1 MKTKKFL
8 SLVLSA
14 AMILGVAVPV
24 AAEPVSAGQGVEAEQ
39 QPIVE
44 NSITSGYILS
54 DLDYNTPVYEPDEA
68 VPYSDDWGYSA
79 DETIENKYPANG
91 VSDIKAKYPS
101 VRNQNPLGTCWAFSS
116 IGLAEFDL
124 INDGAFDKNIDLSEL
139 HLAYYAYNSL
149 LDPLG
154 GTVGDYAKYYMNNT
168 SVQYGYLNRGGN
180 YLMAARRMGQWCGPV
195 SESDVPYSK
204 VASNGYTASTIDT
217 FLNTGLSDEY
227 AYSKDKAHLEN
238 TYMINIKENASD
250 VKKAIKKYG
259 AVGIMY
265 SHNDTGYHYINNSYN
280 DKTNNRAGHAVMVVG
295 WDDNYSKDNFRDGVK
310 PEKDGAWLIRNS
322 WGDGTGSYYN
332 QSYFW
337 MSYETFSLSD
347 TAWVFDFSAND
358 GYDNNYQVDGGLNV
372 AHQSGYRKLANV
384 FTTQTKQG
392 VSSEDLKAVSLSIT
406 SKTNVNYTIEIYT
419 DLKDKT
425 KPTSGT
431 KQETATTTGQT
442 TYAGVYTIPLKAA
455 VNLKPGTSYSV
466 VVTTD
471 TPAIDIEAA
480 MTGDVNYNNE
490 MVWENHV
497 SSDNTASYYFYGTG
511 LAYSRN
517 WNYQNVYG
525 NFCIKA
531 FTANNV
537 EKDSDK
543 LVGRSLTL
551 KDNIDMNYYM
561 ELPESIKSNSNAYME
576 FTVNNSQPY
585 KVSVN
590 DAIPVEKNGK
600 VIYKFACPLNA
611 AQMSDT
617 VKAKMVVDGNSGN
630 EYTYSVKE
638 YATELLS
645 KSNEYPEETIKLVK
659 ALLNYGTAAQSFFK
673 YNTDKPANA
682 ILSDTDKIVA
692 AADFAAYKAVIKTD
706 SANSQSNGLTY
717 YGSSLICKS
726 EMTVRHYFMVNEG
739 CDINNYKFS
748 YVNADGNEVS
758 LTPKKA
764 SDGVYCVDING
775 IMARNLN
782 CNYACIV
789 SAQVIMKPN
798 CVLGLATG
806 STPIGLYKQLVE
818 WFKKGDLDFSEV
830 MTVNLDEYKGLSR
843 ENDQSYYYFMHQ
855 NLFDHV
861 NIPVEN
867 THLPNGMEPDSQ
879 KECKRYTELI
889 QSLGGVDLQLLG
901 IGHNGHIGFNEPGE
915 SFDKQVHCVNLTE
928 STIEANKRFF
938 ASADDVPKQAYTMG
952 IKTIMQ
958 AKKILIVASGEDKAE
973 IVHKAF
979 FGPITPQVPAS
990 VLQLHNDVTL
1000 VADEA
1005 ALSCL

>member
-79 DETIENKYPANG
+79 DETIESKYPANG

-101 VRNQNPLGTCWAFSS
+101 VRNQNPFGTCWTFSS

-124 INDGAFDKNIDLSEL
+124 INDGAFDKNIDFSEL

-238 TYMINIKENASD
+238 TYMINIKENTSD
-250 VKKAIKKYG
+250 VKKAIKKY
-259 AVGIMY
+259 
-265 SHNDTGYHYINNSYN
+265 
-280 DKTNNRAGHAVMVVG
+280 
-295 WDDNYSKDNFRDGVK
+295 
-310 PEKDGAWLIRNS
+310 GAWLIRNS

-372 AHQSGYRKLANV
+372 ARQESYRKLANV

-471 TPAIDIEAA
+471 IPAIDLEAA

-490 MVWENHV
+490 MVWENHA

-511 LAYSRN
+511 LAYSHS
-517 WNYQNVYG
+517 WNYQNMHG

-537 EKDSDK
+537 EKDSEK

-673 YNTDKPANA
+673 YNTGKPANA
-682 ILSDTDKIVA
+682 GLSDTDKAVA

-782 CNYACIV
+782 SIFACKVTEKNKACIF
-789 SAQVIMKPN
+789 
-798 CVLGLATG
+798 
-806 STPIGLYKQLVE
+806 E
-818 WFKKGDLDFSEV
+818 LDYGPFS
-830 MTVNLDEYKGLSR
+830 Y
-843 ENDQSYYYFMHQ
+843 
-855 NLFDHV
+855 
-861 NIPVEN
+861 
-867 THLPNGMEPDSQ
+867 SQ
-879 KECKRYTELI
+879 KVINSGNSSEELKN
-889 QSLGGVDLQLLG
+889 L
-901 IGHNGHIGFNEPGE
+901 
-915 SFDKQVHCVNLTE
+915 VN
-928 STIEANKRFF
+928 
-938 ASADDVPKQAYTMG
+938 
-952 IKTIMQ
+952 
-958 AKKILIVASGEDKAE
+958 
-973 IVHKAF
+973 
-979 FGPITPQVPAS
+979 
-990 VLQLHNDVTL
+990 
-1000 VADEA
+1000 
-1005 ALSCL
+1005 ALYWYWYYGYRN

>member
-24 AAEPVSAGQGVEAEQ
+24 AAEPVSAEQSVEAEQ

-79 DETIENKYPANG
+79 DETIESKYPANG

-101 VRNQNPLGTCWAFSS
+101 VRNQNPLGTCWTFSS

-265 SHNDTGYHYINNSYN
+265 SHNDNGYHYINNSYN

-295 WDDNYSKDNFRDGVK
+295 WDDN
-310 PEKDGAWLIRNS
+310 
-322 WGDGTGSYYN
+322 
-332 QSYFW
+332 
-337 MSYETFSLSD
+337 
-347 TAWVFDFSAND
+347 
-358 GYDNNYQVDGGLNV
+358 NYQVDGGLNV

-384 FTTQTKQG
+384 FTTQAKQG
-392 VSSEDLKAVSLSIT
+392 VSSEDLKAVSMSIT

-442 TYAGVYTIPLKAA
+442 TYAGVYTIPLKSA

-471 TPAIDIEAA
+471 TPAVDLEAA
-480 MTGDVNYNNE
+480 MTGDINDNNE

-537 EKDSDK
+537 EKDSEK

-645 KSNEYPEETIKLVK
+645 KSNEYPAETIKLVK
-659 ALLNYGTAAQSFFK
+659 ALLNYGTAAQNFFK

-682 ILSDTDKIVA
+682 GLSDTDKAVA
-692 AADFAAYKAVIKTD
+692 AADFEEYKAVIKTD
-706 SANSQSNGLTY
+706 SANGQSNGLTY

-748 YVNADGNEVS
+748 YVNAYGNEVS

-764 SDGVYCVDING
+764 SDGVYCIDING

-782 CNYACIV
+782 SNYACKV
-789 SAQVIMKPN
+789 
-798 CVLGLATG
+798 TG
-806 STPIGLYKQLVE
+806 KNKTCIFE
-818 WFKKGDLDFSEV
+818 LDYGPFS
-830 MTVNLDEYKGLSR
+830 Y
-843 ENDQSYYYFMHQ
+843 
-855 NLFDHV
+855 
-861 NIPVEN
+861 
-867 THLPNGMEPDSQ
+867 SQ
-879 KECKRYTELI
+879 KVINSGNSSNELKN
-889 QSLGGVDLQLLG
+889 L
-901 IGHNGHIGFNEPGE
+901 
-915 SFDKQVHCVNLTE
+915 VN
-928 STIEANKRFF
+928 
-938 ASADDVPKQAYTMG
+938 
-952 IKTIMQ
+952 
-958 AKKILIVASGEDKAE
+958 
-973 IVHKAF
+973 
-979 FGPITPQVPAS
+979 
-990 VLQLHNDVTL
+990 
-1000 VADEA
+1000 
-1005 ALSCL
+1005 ALYWYWYYGYRN

>member
-79 DETIENKYPANG
+79 DETIESKYPANG

-101 VRNQNPLGTCWAFSS
+101 VRNQNPLGTCWTFSS

-384 FTTQTKQG
+384 FTTQAKQG

-471 TPAIDIEAA
+471 IPAIDLEAA

-490 MVWENHV
+490 MVWENHA

-511 LAYSRN
+511 LAYSHS
-517 WNYQNVYG
+517 WNYQNMHG

-537 EKDSDK
+537 EKD
-543 LVGRSLTL
+543 
-551 KDNIDMNYYM
+551 
-561 ELPESIKSNSNAYME
+561 
-576 FTVNNSQPY
+576 
-585 KVSVN
+585 
-590 DAIPVEKNGK
+590 
-600 VIYKFACPLNA
+600 
-611 AQMSDT
+611 
-617 VKAKMVVDGNSGN
+617 
-630 EYTYSVKE
+630 
-638 YATELLS
+638 
-645 KSNEYPEETIKLVK
+645 
-659 ALLNYGTAAQSFFK
+659 
-673 YNTDKPANA
+673 
-682 ILSDTDKIVA
+682 
-692 AADFAAYKAVIKTD
+692 
-706 SANSQSNGLTY
+706 
-717 YGSSLICKS
+717 
-726 EMTVRHYFMVNEG
+726 
-739 CDINNYKFS
+739 
-748 YVNADGNEVS
+748 
-758 LTPKKA
+758 
-764 SDGVYCVDING
+764 
-775 IMARNLN
+775 
-782 CNYACIV
+782 
-789 SAQVIMKPN
+789 
-798 CVLGLATG
+798 
-806 STPIGLYKQLVE
+806 
-818 WFKKGDLDFSEV
+818 
-830 MTVNLDEYKGLSR
+830 
-843 ENDQSYYYFMHQ
+843 
-855 NLFDHV
+855 
-861 NIPVEN
+861 
-867 THLPNGMEPDSQ
+867 
-879 KECKRYTELI
+879 
-889 QSLGGVDLQLLG
+889 
-901 IGHNGHIGFNEPGE
+901 
-915 SFDKQVHCVNLTE
+915 
-928 STIEANKRFF
+928 
-938 ASADDVPKQAYTMG
+938 
-952 IKTIMQ
+952 
-958 AKKILIVASGEDKAE
+958 
-973 IVHKAF
+973 
-979 FGPITPQVPAS
+979 
-990 VLQLHNDVTL
+990 
-1000 VADEA
+1000 
-1005 ALSCL
+1005 

>member
-1 MKTKKFL
+1 MKIKKFL
-8 SLVLSA
+8 SLVLSV

-24 AAEPVSAGQGVEAEQ
+24 AAEPVSVGQGVEAEQ

-79 DETIENKYPANG
+79 DETIESRYPANG
-91 VSDIKAKYPS
+91 VSDIKAKYPP
-101 VRNQNPLGTCWAFSS
+101 VRNQNPLGTCWTFSS

-124 INDGAFDKNIDLSEL
+124 INDGELDKNIDLSEL

-180 YLMAARRMGQWCGPV
+180 YLMATRRMGQWCGPV

-322 WGDGTGSYYN
+322 WGDGTGSYYD

-358 GYDNNYQVDGGLNV
+358 GYDNNYQVDGGLKV

-425 KPTSGT
+425 KPT
-431 KQETATTTGQT
+431 
-442 TYAGVYTIPLKAA
+442 
-455 VNLKPGTSYSV
+455 
-466 VVTTD
+466 
-471 TPAIDIEAA
+471 
-480 MTGDVNYNNE
+480 
-490 MVWENHV
+490 
-497 SSDNTASYYFYGTG
+497 
-511 LAYSRN
+511 
-517 WNYQNVYG
+517 
-525 NFCIKA
+525 
-531 FTANNV
+531 
-537 EKDSDK
+537 
-543 LVGRSLTL
+543 TL

-645 KSNEYPEETIKLVK
+645 KSNEYPAETIKLVK
-659 ALLNYGTAAQSFFK
+659 ALLNYGTAAQNFFK

-682 ILSDTDKIVA
+682 GLSDTDKAVA

-782 CNYACIV
+782 SNYACKV
-789 SAQVIMKPN
+789 
-798 CVLGLATG
+798 TG
-806 STPIGLYKQLVE
+806 KNKACIFE
-818 WFKKGDLDFSEV
+818 LDYGPFS
-830 MTVNLDEYKGLSR
+830 Y
-843 ENDQSYYYFMHQ
+843 
-855 NLFDHV
+855 
-861 NIPVEN
+861 
-867 THLPNGMEPDSQ
+867 SQ
-879 KECKRYTELI
+879 KVI
-889 QSLGGVDLQLLG
+889 NSG
-901 IGHNGHIGFNEPGE
+901 N
-915 SFDKQVHCVNLTE
+915 SSDKLKNLVN
-928 STIEANKRFF
+928 
-938 ASADDVPKQAYTMG
+938 
-952 IKTIMQ
+952 
-958 AKKILIVASGEDKAE
+958 
-973 IVHKAF
+973 
-979 FGPITPQVPAS
+979 
-990 VLQLHNDVTL
+990 
-1000 VADEA
+1000 
-1005 ALSCL
+1005 ALYWYWYYGYRN

>member
-1 MKTKKFL
+1 MKVKRIL
-8 SLVLSA
+8 SIMLSA
-14 AMILGVAVPV
+14 VMIIGATVPV
-24 AAEPVSAGQGVEAEQ
+24 AAEPVSAEQSVETEQ

-44 NSITSGYILS
+44 NSITSGYIPS
-54 DLDYNTPVYEPDEA
+54 DLDYNTPVYEPGEV

-79 DETIENKYPANG
+79 DETIESKYPANG

-101 VRNQNPLGTCWAFSS
+101 VRNQNPLGTCWTFSS

-124 INDGAFDKNIDLSEL
+124 INDGAFDKSIDLSEL

-280 DKTNNRAGHAVMVVG
+280 DKTDNRAGHAVMAVG

-322 WGDGTGSYYN
+322 WGDGTGSYYD

-372 AHQSGYRKLANV
+372 ARQESYRKLANV

-471 TPAIDIEAA
+471 IPAIDLEAA
-480 MTGDVNYNNE
+480 MVGDVNYNNE
-490 MVWENHV
+490 MVWENHA

-511 LAYSRN
+511 LAYSSK
-517 WNYQNVYG
+517 WNYQNLYG

-531 FTANNV
+531 FTANVYGNELGDRLGGYNLSLDGTIGV
-537 EKDSDK
+537 NFFMTLPDS
-543 LVGRSLTL
+543 L
-551 KDNIDMNYYM
+551 KNNPD
-561 ELPESIKSNSNAYME
+561 AYME
-576 FTVNNSQPY
+576 FTLPNGTKSQM
-585 KVSVN
+585 KVK
-590 DAIPVEKNGK
+590 DASRSGDYYVFTCRVTASNMTSEIN
-600 VIYKFACPLNA
+600 
-611 AQMSDT
+611 
-617 VKAKMVVDGNSGN
+617 AKMVSNGVAGKTYK
-630 EYTYSVKE
+630 YTVKP
-638 YATELLS
+638 YATYIINHPNDYTQDAIKMV
-645 KSNEYPEETIKLVK
+645 KSI
-659 ALLNYGTAAQSFFK
+659 LNYGAAAQKLFNVNMDSLA
-673 YNTDKPANA
+673 NSDLSSQDKSLANA
-682 ILSDTDKIVA
+682 DYSN
-692 AADFAAYKAVIKTD
+692 YKCTCTKDETVSGIK
-706 SANSQSNGLTY
+706 Y
-717 YGSSLICKS
+717 YGSVLNLNTETCVKDFFLLENGANINDYTFTYQISNGS
-726 EMTVRHYFMVNEG
+726 PVTVQPYESVQGNKKCYGITIGNMKAYDLDK
-739 CDINNYKFS
+739 DIVVTVKKKGQTASSGMKLKYGIFS
-748 YVNADGNEVS
+748 YAYQVS
-758 LTPKKA
+758 IQENPDTNL
-764 SDGVYCVDING
+764 V
-775 IMARNLN
+775 NLN
-782 CNYACIV
+782 KALYWYCINTR
-789 SAQVIMKPN
+789 Q
-798 CVLGLATG
+798 
-806 STPIGLYKQLVE
+806 YKY
-818 WFKKGDLDFSEV
+818 G
-830 MTVNLDEYKGLSR
+830 Y
-843 ENDQSYYYFMHQ
+843 
-855 NLFDHV
+855 
-861 NIPVEN
+861 
-867 THLPNGMEPDSQ
+867 
-879 KECKRYTELI
+879 
-889 QSLGGVDLQLLG
+889 
-901 IGHNGHIGFNEPGE
+901 
-915 SFDKQVHCVNLTE
+915 
-928 STIEANKRFF
+928 
-938 ASADDVPKQAYTMG
+938 
-952 IKTIMQ
+952 
-958 AKKILIVASGEDKAE
+958 
-973 IVHKAF
+973 
-979 FGPITPQVPAS
+979 
-990 VLQLHNDVTL
+990 
-1000 VADEA
+1000 
-1005 ALSCL
+1005 